1 MDKQKNSQ
9 KITAIVPTWNEAP
22 RIKKVLDVLVTYPNF
37 KEVIVI
43 DDGST
48 DNTEQIVK
56 QYNVRYIKNE
66 TNRGKGFS
74 MDRAVQE
81 AATEIIFFCDA
92 DVSGITHHVIDQITR
107 PVLERKV
114 DMFIGMRNRKIYF
127 VHAVMAIVP
136 LVGGERALTK
146 TLWEKIP
153 NYYKHY
159 FRIEAGLNFYAKY
172 YGDGFDYKVFKG
184 MSQVIK
190 EKKYGFLR
198 GTQQRFQL
206 YSDLILAQ
214 LKLRLVDI
222 PKSIQNKRKIL
233 RFVLQSFAGMVLG
246 AVCLVAA
253 KVGPRTFIYKIFYK
267 ELVEDPEAPFVH
279 FLLRM
284 AGTVSSDILIVI
296 GFLLV
301 VANVIIFVPNV
312 KKLYKIMR
320 K

>member
-9 KITAIVPTWNEAP
+9 KITAIVPAWNEAP
-22 RIKKVLDVLVTYPNF
+22 RIQKVLDVLVTYPNF

-56 QYNVRYIKNE
+56 KYNVRYIKNE

-74 MDRAVQE
+74 MDRAVQSAE
-81 AATEIIFFCDA
+81 TEIIFFCDA
-92 DVSGITHHVIDQITR
+92 DVSGITHKIIDQITQ

-146 TLWEKIP
+146 TLWKKIP
-153 NYYKHY
+153 DYYKHY

-172 YGDGFDYKVFKG
+172 YGNGFDYKVFKG

-222 PKSIQNKRKIL
+222 PKSIQNKRKIF
-233 RFVLQSFAGMVLG
+233 RFVLQSFAGMILG
-246 AVCLVAA
+246 ALCLVTAE
-253 KVGPRTFIYKIFYK
+253 V
-267 ELVEDPEAPFVH
+267 
-279 FLLRM
+279 
-284 AGTVSSDILIVI
+284 VSSDILIVI
-296 GFLLV
+296 GSLLV
-301 VANVIIFVPNV
+301 VANAIIFVPNL